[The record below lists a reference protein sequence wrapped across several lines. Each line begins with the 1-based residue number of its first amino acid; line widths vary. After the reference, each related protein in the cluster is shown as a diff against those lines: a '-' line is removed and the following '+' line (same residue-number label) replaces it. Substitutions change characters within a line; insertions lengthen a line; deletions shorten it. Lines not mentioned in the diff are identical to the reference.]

1 MNTFLTKPLKFKLG
15 QNVND
20 VQAVCKFVGV
30 SPSKAKVWLYKQSVD
45 ARKKDDV
52 HFVCSYVV
60 QTDKSQLKNA
70 TPFSL
75 PQDYLENPTKT
86 QRSQKVIVVGA
97 GPAGLFSARYLSAVG
112 FDITV
117 VEKGADVEQRR
128 LDVEEFFRGGKFNAK
143 SNVQFGLGGAGTF
156 SDGKLTTGISSPLT
170 ATVFNEFVRSGAPK
184 EILTSN
190 LPHIGTDKL
199 VSVVANLR
207 NSIVQ
212 SGGKFLFNT
221 TVTNFVVQNG
231 VCYGVQLDDGRTLL
245 CDHVLLCCG
254 HSARDVFQLLCNMG
268 VEMQFKPFAVGVR
281 IEHTRDFVNKSQYG
295 MFATHKDLGS
305 ASYKLA
311 HQVDK
316 THACYSFC
324 MCPGGVVVPANS
336 TENAV
341 VVNGMS
347 YHARNQVNSNSALVV
362 SVTKE
367 DVEAYGFGTDCLAGM
382 RFQQHL
388 ENLAFQVGGG
398 NYVAPSQS
406 VASFC
411 NVQQVGETVTP
422 SYPRGVQQCN
432 LHDILPQ
439 QICHCLEQGLQAFNK
454 KIHGFGTSGVLT
466 GVETRTSSPVKI
478 LRNGAFHSSI
488 ANLYPVGEGA
498 GYAGGIVS
506 SAVDGL
512 RVAMSIA
519 DN

>member
-1 MNTFLTKPLKFKLG
+1 MNTFLTKPLKVKLG

-30 SPSKAKVWLYKQSVD
+30 APSKVKVLLYKQSVD

-60 QTDKSQLKNA
+60 QTDKTQLKNA
-70 TPFSL
+70 SPFVL
-75 PQDYLENPTKT
+75 PQDYLLNTFKT
-86 QRSQKVIVVGA
+86 HRNAKVIVVGA

-112 FDITV
+112 FDVTV
-117 VEKGADVEQRR
+117 VEKGEDVEQRR
-128 LDVEEFFRGGKFNAK
+128 LSVEQFFRGGKFNTQ

-170 ATVFNEFVRSGAPK
+170 ATVFNEFVRCGAPK
-184 EILTSN
+184 DILTSN

-212 SGGKFLFNT
+212 NGGKFLFNT

-231 VCYGVQLDDGRTLL
+231 VCVGVELQNGTQMFA
-245 CDHVLLCCG
+245 DHVLLCCG
-254 HSARDVFQLLCNMG
+254 HSARDIFQLLNNMG

-316 THACYSFC
+316 THSCYSFC

-336 TENAV
+336 TEKAV

-347 YHARNQVNSNSALVV
+347 YHARNQANSNSALVV
-362 SVTKE
+362 SVTRE
-367 DVEAYGFGTDCLAGM
+367 DVERYGFGSDCLAGM

-388 ENLAFQVGGG
+388 EQLAYQAGGG

-411 NVQQVGETVTP
+411 NVEQVGETVTP
-422 SYPRGVQQCN
+422 SYPRGVVESN
-432 LHDILPQ
+432 LHDVLPQ
-439 QICHCLEQGLQAFNK
+439 QICHCLVEGLQAFNK

-478 LRNGAFHSSI
+478 LRNEHFQSNI

-519 DN
+519 NN